1 MPRRKH
7 WRKSDSKRRERSR
20 TDESETTVTGKYTE
34 SPGRNQA
41 RSPGRNQARSPG
53 RNQARSPGRNQARS
67 PGRNQARSPE
77 RMPAKSPEKKQADLE
92 KPVHSNKSDKLVQ
105 KEKVH
110 SKNEEFQCSDFF
122 KSLTPSDSS
131 NSQTSFDAVF
141 MDTFPDVVA
150 NYQSRDKELSERER
164 IAFCPVNTSQQN
176 EELKR
181 NVTAQHQLSSD
192 PLEVCSD
199 NDVACYQAIRSSEL
213 LWNASDLV
221 FGSFHQNDGRFSE
234 HSRGYQ
240 CTCNALCM
248 LSYAHCGDVDN
259 SMVLDKVL
267 CEGDALYQTVI
278 RKLKSDGKFI
288 HHLLSLEEIPD
299 DFEVE
304 IGKFTLEKFRIVSGP
319 LIDTQ
324 DLGFP
329 TLHEVLQSAFLSVSS
344 GLLTIGAICS
354 AVFKKKG
361 SYAFF
366 DSHCHGHNGLSATD
380 GASCLMTFS
389 SLDDLVTYMY
399 AFYDSMKL
407 DTNLQYDFLPIN
419 VKKSQ
424 NKQSYKDEMASHMQA
439 YFNDQRLR
447 QANKTQSEVRSI
459 ANDLASI
466 SIEKSK
472 KALGAKRNKLQNRTE
487 YFKTYMRK
495 YRQFS
500 AFKAKER
507 ESKQS
512 ARRNPV
518 FRAKETVYQKE
529 SKQSAR
535 RNPVFRAKETVYQK
549 ESKQSAR
556 KDPVFK
562 TKERSSKQSARKDP
576 VFKTKERSSK
586 QSARK
591 DPVFKTKERLS
602 KQSARRNPV
611 FRAKETVY
619 QKESKQSARK
629 DPVFKTKE
637 RSSKQSARK
646 DPVFKTKERS
656 SKQSARKDPVFK
668 TKERLSKQSSRMNPV
683 FRAKETVYQKESKK
697 SARKD
702 PVFKTKER
710 SSKQSARK
718 DPVFKTK
725 ERLSKQSSRMN
736 PVFRAKETVYQKES
750 KKSAR
755 KDPVFKTKERESK
768 QFFREDPVF
777 KAKEIVYQKKSKQR
791 ARENQ
796 TFKEQEKE
804 SQNQS
809 KKRAR
814 ENPYV
819 LECERIKKQQIRQ
832 EKRKIDDLEI
842 NVPRKK
848 IKRDIDLLPKKI
860 QKNFETIEE
869 SIKRFHSDISFGPI
883 YVCSCCHQTWFRKS
897 VSVLKNTHIPAESKR
912 LHCTEFTSVGNEEWI
927 CHTCLSALRDSKLP
941 KLSVANGMKW
951 PDKPP
956 ELNLH
961 QLEERLIALRIPFMQ
976 IRELPRGG
984 QYSLKGNV
992 INVPVD
998 IQPTINS
1005 LPRPMDENF
1014 TVAIQLKKKLSYK
1027 KVDFKENV
1035 RPLRV
1040 LSALH
1045 WLMNNSELYKKSGI
1059 VVDDNWFQ
1067 EVTESAEDTVREFL
1081 EVSKEHCKDKN
1092 YTGNEKQEQEKITEN
1107 DIEASND
1114 YDSDHY
1120 SEIDANDHVGNIDTL
1135 VDDANIENKYDKV
1148 FTFAP
1153 GEGQHPLSLY
1163 QDKDAEYLCF
1173 PTIFCGQTPPSRDER
1188 LVPVH
1193 YSDIVKWELRSV
1205 DRRAAQSV
1213 PNIFFKHK
1221 KLQMKQIS
1229 DKVNLAVRRCKKRG
1243 QKITAA
1249 EARDSSYLD
1258 KLVNLDE
1265 GYYIF
1270 RQLRNSPAYL
1280 ETRKKDIFAM
1290 IRQLSLPT
1298 WFMSLSAADTRWTD
1312 LLKML
1317 AKLNDGIDYSEKELE
1332 NLSWQE
1338 KTKLVQKDPVTC
1350 SRYFDHRVQEFL
1362 NTVLKSSCEPIGKLL
1377 DYFYRVEFQQRGS
1390 PHIHMLVWI
1399 ENAPTLETNSERE
1412 IVQFVDKYLT
1422 CNTDNEKTAN
1432 LVGLQSHKHSRTCRK
1447 KGKPICRFGFPLP
1460 PLPRTMLLYPLEEDV
1475 DKYKKKNTE
1484 LLKAMNEYKDN
1495 VDMTFEEFLENCAKM
1510 DFDDYIKC
1518 IRSSLKAPKVFL
1530 ERKTKD
1536 MRINLFNEGILCAWK
1551 ANLDIQIVL
1560 EPYGCASYIVGY
1572 ISKSQRGMSAQLDA
1586 AAKEARKGNL
1596 DLKKQ
1601 VRHIGN
1607 VFSNCVEVSA
1617 QEAVYLDLQIPLT
1630 KCTRDIVFVN
1640 TSVPEERI
1648 FLLKPKAALD
1658 ELPAES
1664 TDVESDNVIQRYSK
1678 RPKQLSKYCL
1688 ADYVSKVDIIY
1699 PKGNKVPEKVNDK
1712 NDDDQ
1717 GDSSSSNESE
1727 DSLDDDNSQGS
1738 DLLYKTKNG
1747 IKYKKRKVPR
1757 IIRYVKYN
1765 KKKDP
1770 ENYFREQLMLFVP
1783 WRNEQ
1788 KDLLGSFD
1796 TYEAHYNSVQ
1806 TSLIPKRNE
1815 YEHHIEELE
1824 LARQMMEDEQREYDQ
1839 TAPNAEQ
1846 ENREAEE
1853 EGSKESEQFVYFNPS
1868 RVVEHRHYDIG
1879 IELQST
1885 CSVPPVETS
1894 DIMLPDD
1901 EYLTLLRSLN
1911 LRQRE
1916 FFNHIVHWIKCKDE
1930 PVYAFLTG
1938 GAGVGKSVVIRA
1950 LYQTLYRILNLKDGE
1965 NPDDKRI
1972 LLCAYMGFAAFNISG
1987 QTICSAFHKKM
1998 YQGTYNHLSA
2008 DELNTFRIKYRHLKV
2023 VIIDEISMVGN
2034 MTLSFI
2040 DTRLQQLTGSKAAFG
2055 GLSVIAVGDLYQLKP
2070 VGDFLICLDLKAG
2083 ASSLARNLWKELFT
2097 MYELV
2102 DIMRQKDDLAFA
2114 QLLNRLR
2121 LNEMTEEDK
2130 QVLQTRVFDRD
2141 TGDYPKDAVHLFARN
2156 FYVKKHNDNILS
2168 QLPGEKFVIPCHDN
2182 VVSANIPAKECQ
2194 TLINSLPD
2202 DYSKTGQLMKSLTV
2216 VVGMIVVHT
2225 ANVDVEDGLTNG
2237 ATGVVKQIDFR
2248 MEGTN
2253 RPSIIWVLF
2262 DDPRVGRTTREKYRK
2277 LYNPSINTDWTP
2289 VFDVQRTFILNYKTY
2304 QRIQFPLTPASG
2316 KSVWKAEGATVDRV
2330 VVDLSQ
2336 EKRIVKIPHI
2346 HYVALSRVKR
2356 LKDLYILNLNEASM
2370 ALDDDVNVEMH
2381 RLRTE
2386 AALELCYVPLY
2397 KTDPGKIKIAFN
2409 NARSLHKHFRD
2420 VEFEPNVLA
2429 ADAIGFAETRLCRR
2443 DENVHYALKRF
2454 RLIRLD
2460 DAEKESGN
2468 RPHHGLA
2475 LYVKEYFQIQKVV
2488 KMQCKSF
2495 EFIFAGIYSIQRGYV
2510 QVVVLYKYPKSS
2522 QTDFRKDIHHHLRP
2536 VIDLNVRLVILGDFN
2551 IQIDCVNTE
2560 FVKFMETSFR
2570 CRQQIKQSTTDSGSI
2585 LDLIFSNCEAFC
2597 DVVEAYWTDHKLVY
2611 CAIDQ

>member
-7 WRKSDSKRRERSR
+7 WRKSDSKKRERSR
-20 TDESETTVTGKYTE
+20 TDESETTVTGKYTGSPE
-34 SPGRNQA
+34 QLLRQGSPEQLLRQGSPEQLLRQGSPEQLLRQGSPEQLLRQGSPEQLLRQGSPGRNQA
-41 RSPGRNQARSPG
+41 GSPEQLLRQGGPGRNQAGSPEQLLRQGSPGRNQVG
-53 RNQARSPGRNQARS
+53 
-67 PGRNQARSPE
+67 SPE
-77 RMPAKSPEKKQADLE
+77 QFRQGSLKKQADLE
-92 KPVHSNKSDKLVQ
+92 KQVHSNKSDKLVQ

-122 KSLTPSDSS
+122 KSLTASDSS

-267 CEGDALYQTVI
+267 YEGDALYQAVI
-278 RKLKSDGKFI
+278 RKLKSDGKFSQ
-288 HHLLSLEEIPD
+288 HLLSLEEIPD

-304 IGKFTLEKFRIVSGP
+304 IGKFTLEKFHIESGP

-324 DLGFP
+324 DLGLP

-344 GLLTIGAICS
+344 GLLTVGAICS

-361 SYAFF
+361 AYAFF

-380 GASCLMTFS
+380 GTSSLITFS
-389 SLDDLVTYMY
+389 SLDDLVRYMY

-407 DTNLQYDFLPIN
+407 DTSMQYDFLPIN

-424 NKQSYKDEMASHMQA
+424 NKQSYKDEMASHIEA

-447 QANKTQSEVRSI
+447 QAYKSHTEVRSI
-459 ANDLASI
+459 SIDLSSI
-466 SIEKSK
+466 AIEKSK
-472 KALGAKRNKLQNRTE
+472 KALWAKRKEFKDRSE
-487 YFKTYMRK
+487 YFKIYRRK
-495 YRQFS
+495 CRQNS
-500 AFKAKER
+500 AIKEKERDSKQSARKDPVFKVKERESKQSARQNPVFRAKESMYQKESKQSARKDPVFKAKERESKQTARKDPVFKAKER

-512 ARRNPV
+512 ARQNPV
-518 FRAKETVYQKE
+518 FRAKESMYQKE

-535 RNPVFRAKETVYQK
+535 QNPVFRAKESMYQKESKQTARKDPVFKAKERESKQSARQNPVFRAKEGMHQK

-562 TKERSSKQSARKDP
+562 TKERESKQ
-576 VFKTKERSSK
+576 F
-586 QSARK
+586 
-591 DPVFKTKERLS
+591 
-602 KQSARRNPV
+602 ARRNPG

-619 QKESKQSARK
+619 QKESKRK
-629 DPVFKTKE
+629 
-637 RSSKQSARK
+637 
-646 DPVFKTKERS
+646 
-656 SKQSARKDPVFK
+656 
-668 TKERLSKQSSRMNPV
+668 
-683 FRAKETVYQKESKK
+683 
-697 SARKD
+697 
-702 PVFKTKER
+702 
-710 SSKQSARK
+710 
-718 DPVFKTK
+718 
-725 ERLSKQSSRMN
+725 
-736 PVFRAKETVYQKES
+736 
-750 KKSAR
+750 
-755 KDPVFKTKERESK
+755 
-768 QFFREDPVF
+768 
-777 KAKEIVYQKKSKQR
+777 
-791 ARENQ
+791 
-796 TFKEQEKE
+796 
-804 SQNQS
+804 
-809 KKRAR
+809 AR
-814 ENPYV
+814 ENPYF

-832 EKRKIDDLEI
+832 EKRKFNDDLGI
-842 NVPRKK
+842 DVPRKRSK
-848 IKRDIDLLPKKI
+848 PDTDPLPKSH
-860 QKNFETIEE
+860 QKDLTIEE
-869 SIKRFHSDISFGPI
+869 SIKRFHSDIAIGPL

-897 VSVLKNTHIPAESKR
+897 VSMLKNTHISAESKR
-912 LHCTEFTSVGNEEWI
+912 LHCTDFTSVGNEEWI
-927 CHTCLSALRDSKLP
+927 CHTCLSALRENKPP

-998 IQPTINS
+998 IQPTINC

-1040 LSALH
+1040 LTALH

-1059 VVDDNWFQ
+1059 IVDDNWFQ

-1081 EVSKEHCKDKN
+1081 EVSKEQCKDKAN
-1092 YTGNEKQEQEKITEN
+1092 AENEKQKQDKTNEN

-1120 SEIDANDHVGNIDTL
+1120 SEVDANEQVGNIDTL
-1135 VDDANIENKYDKV
+1135 VDDADIDNKYDKV

-1229 DKVNLAVRRCKKRG
+1229 DKVNLAVRKCKKRS
-1243 QKITAA
+1243 KAITAA
-1249 EARDSSYLD
+1249 EARDSNYLD

-1317 AKLNDGIDYSEKELE
+1317 AKLNDGIEYSEKELE
-1332 NLSWQE
+1332 HLTWQE

-1362 NTVLKSSCEPIGKLL
+1362 NTVLKSSCEPIGKLI

-1399 ENAPTLETNSERE
+1399 ENAPTLETNSEGE

-1432 LVGLQSHKHSRTCRK
+1432 LVGLQSHKHSKTCRK

-1475 DKYKKKNTE
+1475 DKYKKKNTD

-1495 VDMTFEEFLENCAKM
+1495 VDMTFEEFLENIAKM

-1530 ERKTKD
+1530 KRKTKD
-1536 MRINLFNEGILCAWK
+1536 MRINLFNEGILLAWK

-1664 TDVESDNVIQRYSK
+1664 TNVESDNVIQRYSK
-1678 RPKQLSKYCL
+1678 RPKQLSKFCL

-1699 PKGNKVPEKVNDK
+1699 PKGNKVLEKVNDK
-1712 NDDDQ
+1712 NDDDRC
-1717 GDSSSSNESE
+1717 DSSSSNESE
-1727 DSLDDDNSQGS
+1727 DSLGDVNSRGS

-1747 IKYKKRKVPR
+1747 TKYKKRKVPR

-1783 WRNEQ
+1783 WRNEH

-1806 TSLIPKRNE
+1806 MSLFPKRNE

-1824 LARQMMEDEQREYDQ
+1824 LARQMMEDEQRDYDQ

-1885 CSVPPVETS
+1885 CSVPPVETTG
-1894 DIMLPDD
+1894 ILLPDD

-1987 QTICSAFHKKM
+1987 QTICSAFHKKI
-1998 YQGTYNHLSA
+1998 YKGTHHLSA

-2034 MTLSFI
+2034 KMLSFI

-2070 VGDFLICLDLKAG
+2070 VNDFLICLDLKEG

-2121 LNEMTEEDK
+2121 VNEMTEEDK
-2130 QVLQTRVFDRD
+2130 QKLQTRVFDRD

-2156 FYVKKHNDNILS
+2156 VYVKKHNDNILS
-2168 QLPGEKFVIPCHDN
+2168 QLPGEKIVIPCHDN

-2194 TLINSLPD
+2194 RLINSLPD
-2202 DYSKTGQLMKSLTV
+2202 DYSNTGQLMKSLTV

-2277 LYNPSINTDWTP
+2277 LYNSSINTDWTP
-2289 VFDVQRTFILNYKTY
+2289 VFDVQRTFIVNYKTY

-2336 EKRIVKIPHI
+2336 EKTVRKIPHI

-2356 LKDLYILNLNEASM
+2356 LKDLYILNMNEASM

-2386 AALELCYVPLY
+2386 AVLELCYVPLY

-2510 QVVVLYKYPKSS
+2510 QVVVLYKYPRSS

-2560 FVKFMETSFR
+2560 FVKVMETSFR

-2597 DVVEAYWTDHKLVY
+2597 DVVEAYWTDHKLIY